1 MDDRQIISLFFERSE
16 QAIEALSAK
25 YGALMKT
32 VASNILGNTED
43 AEESLNDAL
52 LAVWNTVPPEDPQ
65 SLSAYSCRITRNIAL
80 TKYQSNTAQKRNSR
94 FDISLNELSECLA
107 GKETVEDSISAEELG
122 RLINQ
127 FLAGQNKKNR
137 QIFVRRYWFGED
149 IRELAESFRMSE
161 NHVSVRLSRLRSRLR
176 AYLEKEGFLNE

>member
-25 YGALMKT
+25 YGALMKR
-32 VASNILGNTED
+32 VALNVLGSAED
-43 AEESLNDAL
+43 AEESVNDAL
-52 LAVWNTVPPEDPQ
+52 LSVWNTVPPEDPQ

-80 TKYQSNTAQKRNSR
+80 TRYQRNTAQKRNSH
-94 FDISLNELSECLA
+94 FDISLDELTESFA
-107 GKETVEDSISAEELG
+107 GKGSVEDSVSAEELG

-127 FLAGQNKKNR
+127 FLAGQNRKNR

-149 IRELAESFRMSE
+149 IRELAECFQMSE
-161 NHVSVRLSRLRSRLR
+161 NHVSVRLSRLRGKLR
-176 AYLEKEGFLNE
+176 SYLEKEGFLNE